1 MHISK
6 TEEMTIAEQAE
17 AENALMGITQ
27 QPEEG
32 QQEGGA
38 VEGEGSEGEAAQ
50 PAEGE
55 GTEGEGNQG
64 ANTEGTEENTPQ
76 GATYVV
82 DPVTGELIDS
92 ISGLPAE
99 ISRSYE
105 GEESGESGEN
115 EE

>member
-1 MHISK
+1 MKKILLLILSIL
-6 TEEMTIAEQAE
+6 T
-17 AENALMGITQ
+17 ALSLASC
-27 QPEEG
+27 
-32 QQEGGA
+32 GGNNP
-38 VEGEGSEGEAAQ
+38 EGSEGEGAQ

-55 GTEGEGNQG
+55 GTAENQGTEGEGNQG
-64 ANTEGTEENTPQ
+64 ANTEGMQENAPQ

-99 ISRSYE
+99 VNRSYE
-105 GEESGESGEN
+105 GEESGEN